1 MNFQQALEKH
11 YSEVYSLY
19 RDIVNISSQSYDKEG
34 IDKVGDTIAQ
44 FMTEHNFSVK
54 KQLNEKA
61 GNGVVASMNDE
72 NDGQKIVFLAHMDTV
87 HKKGTFEEPL
97 FKEEGDD
104 LYGPGVLDCKGGI
117 AMGILM
123 MMALREIGYDAP
135 VKYIFAPDEEISLSL
150 SGQKGIDFINKNVE
164 GASAVFTLESGT
176 KDRIVTGRKGA
187 MRYEVIVKGK
197 ASHAGSAYGEGISAI
212 KEACT
217 KILEIE
223 KNSDTNGITYNC
235 GIINGGKIPNSVP
248 DLCTFVLD
256 IRYRNQVEED
266 AANELVKK
274 VIDTSYFAGTTSE
287 MRLLSRRPA
296 MEETKE
302 NLALFEKVK
311 EVSARLGF
319 EKFESFLSGGASDAA
334 FPTIMGIP
342 TLCGMG
348 IVGHSQHTLRET
360 AKASSLIERG
370 LVIGTVILEM
380 KEGK

>member
-1 MNFQQALEKH
+1 MNFKQALEKH
-11 YSEVYSLY
+11 YSEVYELY
-19 RDIVNISSQSYDKEG
+19 RNIVNTSSQSYDKEG
-34 IDKVGDTIAQ
+34 VDKVGDTIAD
-44 FMTEHNFSVK
+44 FMTKRDFTIN
-54 KQLNEKA
+54 KQFNEKS
-61 GNGVVASMNDE
+61 GNGITASMNDG

-97 FKEEGDD
+97 FKEQGDD

-117 AMGILM
+117 ALGILIM
-123 MMALREIGYDAP
+123 LALREIGYDSP

-150 SGQKGIDFINKNVE
+150 SGQKGIDFINENVKD
-164 GASAVFTLESGT
+164 ATAVFTLESGT

-187 MRYEVIVKGK
+187 MRYEVTVKGK
-197 ASHAGSAYGEGISAI
+197 ASHAGSAYGDGISAI

-223 KNSDTNGITYNC
+223 KNSDTDGITYNC

-248 DLCTFVLD
+248 ELCTFVLD
-256 IRYRNQVEED
+256 IRYRNEKEENI
-266 AANELVKK
+266 AIETVKK
-274 VIDTSYFAGTTSE
+274 VVETSYFAGTTSE
-287 MRLLSRRPA
+287 IRLLSRRPA
-296 MEETKE
+296 LEETE
-302 NLALFEKVK
+302 ANLNLFNKVK
-311 EVSARLGF
+311 EVSERLGF
-319 EKFESFLSGGASDAA
+319 EKFEPFLSGGASDAA

-360 AKASSLIERG
+360 AKASSIMERG

>member
-1 MNFQQALEKH
+1 MNFKQALEKH
-11 YSEVYSLY
+11 YSEVYKLY
-19 RDIVNISSQSYDKEG
+19 RKIVNISSQSYDKEG
-34 IDKVGDTIAQ
+34 VDEVGNTIADFMVKHDFTVNRQ
-44 FMTEHNFSVK
+44 F
-54 KQLNEKA
+54 NEKS
-61 GNGVVASMNDE
+61 GNGITASMNDKNE
-72 NDGQKIVFLAHMDTV
+72 GQKIIFLAHMDTV

-97 FKEEGDD
+97 FKEQGDD

-117 AMGILM
+117 AMGILI

-150 SGQKGIDFINKNVE
+150 SGQRGIDFINENVK
-164 GASAVFTLESGT
+164 GADAVFTLESGT

-187 MRYEVIVKGK
+187 MRYEVTVKGK

-223 KNSDTNGITYNC
+223 KNSDTDGITYNC

-248 DLCTFVLD
+248 ELCTFVLD
-256 IRYRNQVEED
+256 IRYRNEKEENI
-266 AANELVKK
+266 AIETVKK
-274 VIDTSYFAGTTSE
+274 VVETSYFAGTTSE
-287 MRLLSRRPA
+287 IRLLSRRPA
-296 MEETKE
+296 MEETNE
-302 NLALFEKVK
+302 NLWLFEKVR
-311 EVSARLGF
+311 EVSEKLGF
-319 EKFESFLSGGASDAA
+319 EKFEKFLSGGASDAA

-360 AKASSLIERG
+360 AKASSIMERG
-370 LVIGTVILEM
+370 LVIGTVMQEM
-380 KEGK
+380 EG

>member
-1 MNFQQALEKH
+1 MNFKQALEKY
-11 YSEVYSLY
+11 YSEVYELY
-19 RDIVNISSQSYDKEG
+19 RNIVNISSQSYDKDG
-34 IDKVGDTIAQ
+34 VDKVGDTIFD
-44 FMTEHNFSVK
+44 FMTKRDFNVN
-54 KQLNEKA
+54 KQFNEKS
-61 GNGVVASMNDE
+61 GNGITASMNDG

-87 HKKGTFEEPL
+87 HKKGTFDEPL
-97 FKEEGDD
+97 FREEGDD

-117 AMGILM
+117 ALGILVM
-123 MMALREIGYDAP
+123 LALREIGYDAP

-150 SGQKGIDFINKNVE
+150 SGQKGIDFINENVKD
-164 GASAVFTLESGT
+164 ATAVFTLESGT

-187 MRYEVIVKGK
+187 MRYEVTVKGK
-197 ASHAGSAYGEGISAI
+197 ASHAGSAYGDGISAI

-223 KNSDTNGITYNC
+223 KNSDTDGITFNC

-248 DLCTFVLD
+248 ELCSFVLD
-256 IRYRNQVEED
+256 IRYRNEMEENTAMEIVKNVVE
-266 AANELVKK
+266 
-274 VIDTSYFAGTTSE
+274 TSYFAGTTSE
-287 MRLLSRRPA
+287 IRLLSRRPA

-311 EVSARLGF
+311 EVSERLGF
-319 EKFESFLSGGASDAA
+319 EHFESFLSGGASDAA

-360 AKASSLIERG
+360 AKASSLKERG

>member
-1 MNFQQALEKH
+1 MNFQQALEKY
-11 YSEVYSLY
+11 YSEVYELY
-19 RDIVNISSQSYDKEG
+19 RNIVNISSQSYDKEG
-34 IDKVGDTIAQ
+34 VDKVGDTIAD
-44 FMTEHNFSVK
+44 FMTKRDFTVN
-54 KQLNEKA
+54 KQFNEKS
-61 GNGVVASMNDE
+61 GNGITASMNDE

-117 AMGILM
+117 ALGILIM
-123 MMALREIGYDAP
+123 LALREIGYNSP

-150 SGQKGIDFINKNVE
+150 SGQKGIDFINENVKD
-164 GASAVFTLESGT
+164 ATAVFTLESGT

-248 DLCTFVLD
+248 ELCSFVLD
-256 IRYRNQVEED
+256 IRYRNEKEENAAIEIVKNVVE
-266 AANELVKK
+266 
-274 VIDTSYFAGTTSE
+274 TSYFPGTTSE
-287 MRLLSRRPA
+287 MCLLSRRPA
-296 MEETKE
+296 MEETDANMK
-302 NLALFEKVK
+302 LFNKVK
-311 EVSARLGF
+311 EVSERLGL

-360 AKASSLIERG
+360 AKASSLLERG

>member
-1 MNFQQALEKH
+1 MNFQQALEKY
-11 YSEVYSLY
+11 YSEVYELY
-19 RDIVNISSQSYDKEG
+19 RNIVNISSQSYDKDG
-34 IDKVGDTIAQ
+34 VDKVGDTIAD
-44 FMTEHNFSVK
+44 FMTKRDFTVN
-54 KQLNEKA
+54 KQFNEKS
-61 GNGVVASMNDE
+61 GNGITASMNDGK
-72 NDGQKIVFLAHMDTV
+72 DGQKIVFLAHMDTV
-87 HKKGTFEEPL
+87 HKKGTFDEPL

-117 AMGILM
+117 ALGILIM
-123 MMALREIGYDAP
+123 LALREIGYDAP

-150 SGQKGIDFINKNVE
+150 SGQKGIDFINENVKD
-164 GASAVFTLESGT
+164 ATAVFTLESGT

-187 MRYEVIVKGK
+187 MRYEVTVKGR
-197 ASHAGSAYGEGISAI
+197 ASHAGSAYGDGISAI

-223 KNSDTNGITYNC
+223 KNSDTDGITYNC

-248 DLCTFVLD
+248 ELCSFVID
-256 IRYRNQVEED
+256 IRYRNEKEENTAMEIVKNVVE
-266 AANELVKK
+266 
-274 VIDTSYFAGTTSE
+274 TSYFAGTTSE
-287 MRLLSRRPA
+287 IKLLSRRPA

-311 EVSARLGF
+311 EVSERLGF

-360 AKASSLIERG
+360 AKASSLLERG